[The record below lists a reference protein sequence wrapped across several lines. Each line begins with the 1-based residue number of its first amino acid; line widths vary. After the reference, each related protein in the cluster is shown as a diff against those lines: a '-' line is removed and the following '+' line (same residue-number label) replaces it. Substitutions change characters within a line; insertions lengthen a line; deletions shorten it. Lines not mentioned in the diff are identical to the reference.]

1 MYLIRGLQNIEL
13 FKARFGDLKLSATI
27 GNFDG
32 LHIGHQHILDSV
44 KDHARGKDFA
54 SMVFFTEPHASEY
67 FAEFYDAKKSPP
79 RICPWR
85 EKVTLLK
92 DYGID
97 FAFFLK
103 FNPALNRMSPEEF
116 IKQVLEQLN
125 LKYLRVGDDFRF
137 GKDRAGGFNMLTDWG
152 QSSNV
157 EVVSTKTILFKDRRV
172 SSTWIREALQKD
184 DFKLASQL
192 LGRPYYFSGKVVRG
206 QQLGRTIG
214 IPTANLWMPKQRLPV
229 SGVYA
234 VSCSIDGARL
244 DGIANMGIRPTV
256 GGSSPVLEVH
266 LFNFNKNIYGKRI
279 KVEFKNKIREEQK
292 FDNID
297 ALKDQIH
304 KDINVAKKLLNN

>member
-1 MYLIRGLQNIEL
+1 
-13 FKARFGDLKLSATI
+13 
-27 GNFDG
+27 
-32 LHIGHQHILDSV
+32 
-44 KDHARGKDFA
+44 
-54 SMVFFTEPHASEY
+54 
-67 FAEFYDAKKSPP
+67 
-79 RICPWR
+79 
-85 EKVTLLK
+85 
-92 DYGID
+92 
-97 FAFFLK
+97 
-103 FNPALNRMSPEEF
+103 MSPEEF
-116 IKQVLEQLN
+116 INQVLEQLN

-234 VSCSIDGARL
+234 VSCSIDG
-244 DGIANMGIRPTV
+244 
-256 GGSSPVLEVH
+256 SSSRRH
-266 LFNFNKNIYGKRI
+266 CKYGNPAYSR
-279 KVEFKNKIREEQK
+279 R
-292 FDNID
+292 
-297 ALKDQIH
+297 
-304 KDINVAKKLLNN
+304 